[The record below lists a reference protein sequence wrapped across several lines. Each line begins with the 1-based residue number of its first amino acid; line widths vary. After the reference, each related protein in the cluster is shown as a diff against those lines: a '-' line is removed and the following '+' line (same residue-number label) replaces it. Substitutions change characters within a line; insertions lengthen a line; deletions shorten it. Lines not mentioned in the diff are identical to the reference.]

1 MASTVRIKT
10 HGNTTLEGIE
20 LENFSTEETLAALL
34 EQFKAFSAAFKSDT
48 TDKKTKTEKS
58 QTKLEKWLAALGGG
72 AAGVGAAGGSG
83 KIADVVTKMMGPVLN
98 MFIPLVDLFESIAA
112 LTPEVILAA
121 AAFKVLSIG
130 LSIFQG
136 ALNIVSRSI
145 TSLFSISG
153 NLVNTFL
160 SGKTAMSDYIS
171 AIQRGTASIPLVGT
185 FFSLLASG
193 AALLEGWN
201 QTLVELT
208 KVGGNFGGN
217 ISNLVMGAADA
228 GLSVEQFASVIKEN
242 AEQLSTFGTLMN
254 GVNTYTRVSKISMQE
269 YSSQLSALGIS
280 FSQYSEE
287 LPRILGLFGASMK
300 AHGASDRDLA
310 QSAIN
315 LTAQFDAMG
324 QITGKTREQ
333 QANDL
338 AQLTQDAAWQRSMT
352 KMTKQEQE
360 GYLTA
365 LNEISST
372 SGKAYAELYKLSV
385 IGMPPLTKE
394 LQILLA
400 TTPGLN
406 TEFQRMTAA
415 VKSGIKGAELGA
427 KMDDIAADM
436 VANGLRAGQTFETL
450 IAASTAGLGSAD
462 AIANAQKDL
471 LAHSKEFFDADGN
484 FQEDRY
490 RAQLSRDRKR
500 AAAEDGVS
508 QKLLGFSNLFTAF
521 REDFYIKVVGPL
533 LTRLAGPI
541 SAIVDSVSKNAPAFT
556 GIIDMVVKVVQDFA
570 DWINSPTTDVKGT
583 IDSFISTIKNIVSIT
598 IGAMQFVWGVIKF
611 VADNWSV
618 IKPIINFLVGMV
630 LGVALVTIVGGFLAL
645 ASIIGPLVTGFGSL
659 LGLIGG
665 GGAAAVAGGGA
676 AAVAGGGAVLAG
688 ETAAAGGGA
697 ALAGEAGGLAA
708 LVGTEAASGIGIPL
722 AVATG
727 AVGGGVLLWQYLANK
742 KKEEQKQNVEKTSY
756 TQSAPVDS
764 TSDAMASISEY
775 LATCENLL
783 RKIVDNTDMIS
794 RSSKKTAGAVA

>member
-34 EQFKAFSAAFKSDT
+34 EQFKTFSSAFTASQTDT
-48 TDKKTKTEKS
+48 KTKKEKS
-58 QTKLEKWLAALGGG
+58 QTKLEKLLEGLAGGAIGG
-72 AAGVGAAGGSG
+72 AAVGGSG
-83 KIADVVTKMMGPVLN
+83 KISDVVTKMIGPALN
-98 MFIPLVDLFESIAA
+98 MFNPLINLFEDIAE
-112 LTPEVILAA
+112 LTPEVLLAV
-121 AAFKVLSIG
+121 AAFKILSVG

-145 TSLFSISG
+145 TSLFSVAG
-153 NLVNTFL
+153 NIVGTFL
-160 SGKTAMSDYIS
+160 SGKTALTDYI
-171 AIQRGTASIPLVGT
+171 AAVQRGTATIPIIGT
-185 FFSLLASG
+185 FIGLLASG
-193 AALLEGWN
+193 AAILDGWN

-208 KVGGNFGGN
+208 KMGGNFSGN
-217 ISNLVMGAADA
+217 ISDMIVGAADA

-242 AEQLSTFGTLMN
+242 ADQLATFGTVMN
-254 GVNTYTRVSKISMQE
+254 GVNTYTKVSKISMQE
-269 YSSQLSALGIS
+269 YSGQLSALGIS

-287 LPRILGLFGASMK
+287 LPRLLSLFGATMK
-300 AHGASDRDLA
+300 AHGASDKELA
-310 QSAIN
+310 QSAMN

-338 AQLTQDAAWQRSMT
+338 AQLTQDAAWQQSMT

-360 GYLTA
+360 GYLSA

-394 LQILLA
+394 LQVLLA

-415 VKSGIKGAELGA
+415 VKSGIKGVELGA
-427 KMDDIAADM
+427 KMDDIASDM
-436 VANGLRAGQTFETL
+436 VANGLKAGQTFETL

-462 AIANAQKDL
+462 AIASAQKDL

-490 RAQLSRDRKR
+490 RAQLARDRKR

-508 QKLLGFSNLFTAF
+508 KNLLVFSNMFTEL
-521 REDFYIKVVGPL
+521 RENFYVKVIGPL
-533 LTRLAGPI
+533 VNKLAKPVQE
-541 SAIVDSVSKNAPAFT
+541 IVDAMTKNAPAFS
-556 GIIDMVVKVVQDFA
+556 GIIDVVTKVVQDFA
-570 DWINSPTTDVKGT
+570 NWINNPTTDVKGT
-583 IDSFISTIKNIVSIT
+583 IDGFISTVKT
-598 IGAMQFVWGVIKF
+598 IISLTLGAIQFVWGIIKF
-611 VADNWSV
+611 VADNWSI
-618 IKPIINFLVGMV
+618 IKPILDVLVGMV
-630 LGVALVTIVGGFLAL
+630 LGIALVTVVAGFLAL
-645 ASIIGPLVTGFGSL
+645 SSIIGPLVAGFGSL

-665 GGAAAVAGGGA
+665 AGGAAV
-676 AAVAGGGAVLAG
+676 
-688 ETAAAGGGA
+688 AGGGA

-708 LVGTEAASGIGIPL
+708 LVGGEAATGIGIPV

-727 AVGGGVLLWQYLANK
+727 AIGGGVLLWQYLANK
-742 KKEEQKQNVEKTSY
+742 KKEEKAKEHVEKQSY
-756 TQSAPVDS
+756 TQSEPVDNV
-764 TSDAMASISEY
+764 SDHMASISET
-775 LATCENLL
+775 LANHENLL
-783 RKIVDNTDMIS
+783 RQIADNTGMGAKYT
-794 RSSKKTAGAVA
+794 KKTAGAVA